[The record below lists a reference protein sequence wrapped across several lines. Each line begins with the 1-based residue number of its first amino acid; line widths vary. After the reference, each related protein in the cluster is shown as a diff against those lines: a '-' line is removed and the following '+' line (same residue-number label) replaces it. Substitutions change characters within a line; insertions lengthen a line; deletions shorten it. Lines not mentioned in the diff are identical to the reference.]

1 MIKETNL
8 SIFTTDRELVI
19 RSWDT
24 RLSALTGID
33 SATAIGQ
40 PLISIIPDL
49 ETRGLL
55 ERFKRVLSEGVVET
69 LAPGFHNYLIPCRPN
84 FPSKYFE
91 YMQQRVTISPLREGE
106 QIAGVTVTIEDVTAR
121 REKEQDL
128 AKELHNPNETIRLRA
143 VQNLAKQRKE
153 IDSDEESTSAF
164 LQALGDE
171 SWRVRRVAVDELALT
186 ANETTTAKLLR
197 SLRFEHRN
205 ISVLN
210 SALQVLALSN
220 VDVVEPLIEFL
231 NDPDVELR
239 IYAALA
245 LGERQDARAIPALIK
260 ALEDV
265 DVNVRYHA
273 IEALGHLQA
282 KEAAEKLLS
291 IAQTRDFFLA
301 FPALEALRRIGEP
314 TVASGLVPLLED
326 EMLCEPAASALGVL
340 GDEEVVAPL
349 IELLNAPSAPAK
361 AIAYALAAFYDR
373 YETVYREGSH
383 IADLVRHAIT
393 QQGISNLLN
402 AVPLAST
409 EELRS
414 LVLVLSWL
422 EGPQI
427 EQTLV
432 QLLDN
437 QTVRRIVAQ
446 ALINYGESCIPLL
459 IEQLSAENIETR
471 IAAAEA
477 IGEIGSTQAVPA
489 LIQILQ
495 SEEALVVIAATEAL
509 AKIGDKS
516 AFEALIKQL
525 SHPHVAVRQAAIAA
539 LDSLAH
545 PEMPSLLV
553 KLLNDPNPY
562 VRESAVKIAGY
573 FAFEECVN
581 LLLECCRDHDERVR
595 RVALEQIPYLD
606 DNRVLSILASALE
619 SQTPLERATAARAF
633 AQIDKAI
640 AYPYL
645 KKALTDSDPWVRYY
659 AVRSLGMQANS
670 EALED
675 LIQLLASEPATQVQ
689 VAIVEALG
697 KIGGEKAI
705 ATLIPLLETSQ
716 NEDLIN
722 STLAALGIINHPNAL
737 PPLLNQLRSP
747 DSKRRIETLRA
758 LSKRSEEAA
767 IQAIQWI
774 AATDQDTKVVQTA
787 IEALAHL
794 SNEKA
799 IAALIELTAD
809 PKLTTACILA
819 LAQTHQTAS
828 NIRIPIEEQIQWIGC
843 GLHHPNTRVRCA
855 IVDVLTRLKHPRASE
870 LLISAL
876 DDADA
881 SVRLQSIRALGYLGN
896 RYAEPK
902 IAVLERTDPDPAVRR
917 AAQKVLQYKRS
928 S

>member
-1 MIKETNL
+1 M
-8 SIFTTDRELVI
+8 
-19 RSWDT
+19 
-24 RLSALTGID
+24 SALTGID

-40 PLISIIPDL
+40 SLISIIPDL
-49 ETRGLL
+49 EARGLL

-69 LAPGFHNYLIPCRPN
+69 LAPGFHNYLIPCRPS

-121 REKEQDL
+121 REQEQDL
-128 AKELHNPNETIRLRA
+128 AKDIHNPNETIRLRA
-143 VQNLAKQRKE
+143 VQNLAKQSQE
-153 IDSDEESTSAF
+153 IDSDEENISAL

-171 SWRVRRVAVDELALT
+171 SWRVRRVAVDELALA
-186 ANETTTAKLLR
+186 ANKTITAKLLR
-197 SLRFEHRN
+197 SLRTEHRN

-245 LGERQDARAIPALIK
+245 LGERLDPRAIPALIK

-265 DVNVRYHA
+265 DINVRYHV
-273 IEALGHLQA
+273 IEALGNLQA
-282 KEAAEKLLS
+282 AEAAEKLLS

-314 TVASGLVPLLED
+314 TVAPGLVPLLED
-326 EMLCEPAASALGVL
+326 ELLCEPAALTLGVL
-340 GDEEVVAPL
+340 GDEEIVAPL
-349 IELLNAPSAPAK
+349 VELLNTPSAPAK

-402 AVPLAST
+402 ALPLANT

-437 QTVRRIVAQ
+437 QIVRKIAVQ
-446 ALINYGESCIPLL
+446 ALINYGERSIPLL
-459 IEQLSAENIETR
+459 IQKLSAENIETQ

-477 IGEIGSTQAVPA
+477 LGEIGSKLAIPA
-489 LIQILQ
+489 LTQMLQ
-495 SEEALVVIAATEAL
+495 NEEALVAIAATEAL

-516 AFEALIKQL
+516 VFEALIQQL

-545 PEMPSLLV
+545 PEMPSRIIE
-553 KLLNDPNPY
+553 LLNDANPY

-581 LLLECCRDHDERVR
+581 LLIECCRDRDERVR
-595 RVALEQIPYLD
+595 RIALEQIPYLD

-633 AQIDKAI
+633 AQIDKAL

-659 AVRSLGMQANS
+659 AVRSLARHANP
-670 EALED
+670 EAFQD
-675 LIQLLASEPATQVQ
+675 LIQLLNTEPATQVQ
-689 VAIVEALG
+689 VAAVEALG

-705 ATLIPLLETSQ
+705 ATLTSLLETSQ
-716 NEDLIN
+716 NQDLI
-722 STLAALGIINHPNAL
+722 SSALTTLATINHPNAL
-737 PPLLNQLRSP
+737 PPILNQLHSP
-747 DSKRRIETLRA
+747 DSKRRIETLWA

-767 IQAIQWI
+767 IEAIQWV
-774 AATDQDTKVVQTA
+774 AATDQDAKVVQTA
-787 IEALAHL
+787 IEALSLL
-794 SNEKA
+794 SNKKA
-799 IAALIELTAD
+799 IAALIELTAE

-819 LAQTHQTAS
+819 LAKTQQTAS
-828 NIRIPIEEQIQWIGC
+828 NIPITIEEQIQWIGC

-876 DDADA
+876 DDTNA

-902 IAVLERTDPDPAVRR
+902 IRMLERTDPDPAVRR
-917 AAQKVLQYKRS
+917 AAQKVLQYNRFS
-928 S
+928 